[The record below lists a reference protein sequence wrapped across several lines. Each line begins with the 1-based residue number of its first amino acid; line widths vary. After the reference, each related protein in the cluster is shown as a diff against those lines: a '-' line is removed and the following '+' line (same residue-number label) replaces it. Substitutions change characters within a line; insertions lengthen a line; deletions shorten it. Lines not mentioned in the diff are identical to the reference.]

1 MAWLD
6 PHHRGPIIAA
16 SGLLLIAFVVL
27 HLVGVGLAPLAPD
40 RFEAYAT
47 TLHQQWWL
55 PLAEGLLALVACVH
69 GGLTLVA
76 VHQNRRA
83 GNQAALVS
91 RRGQPLAAFAARSQ
105 LWAGLVLLAFL
116 GLHLAQL
123 RWVRPADGAELAA
136 VVQALAAPG
145 VPLLYLAAAG
155 ALGLHVL
162 HGSEAAH
169 RRLGWLDPTNAGA
182 IRLGAR
188 GLALLLAAGFAAVTL
203 LLALAPPRVLP

>member
-6 PHHRGPIIAA
+6 PHRRGPIIAV

-47 TLHQQWWL
+47 ALHQRWWL
-55 PLAEGLLALVACVH
+55 PLAEGVLLAVALVHV
-69 GGLTLVA
+69 GLTLVA
-76 VHQNRRA
+76 QHQNRRA

-91 RRGQPLAAFAARSQ
+91 RRGDPLAAFAARSQ
-105 LWAGLVLLAFL
+105 PWAGLVLLAFL

-136 VVQALAAPG
+136 VGQALAAPG

-169 RRLGWLDPTNAGA
+169 RRLGLLDPSNAEA
-182 IRLGAR
+182 IRRGGR
-188 GLALLLAAGFAAVTL
+188 GLALLLAAGFAVVTL
-203 LLALAPPRVLP
+203 LLAVAPTPALP

>member
-6 PHHRGPIIAA
+6 PHRRGSIIAV

-27 HLVGVGLAPLAPD
+27 HLVGVGLAPLAPV

-47 TLHQQWWL
+47 ALHQRWWL
-55 PLAEGLLALVACVH
+55 PLAEGLLLAIALVHV
-69 GGLTLVA
+69 GLTLVA
-76 VHQNRRA
+76 QHQNRRA

-91 RRGQPLAAFAARSQ
+91 RRGDPVAAFAARSQ
-105 LWAGLVLLAFL
+105 PWAGLVLLAFL

-123 RWVRPADGAELAA
+123 RWVRPADGAELVA
-136 VVQALAAPG
+136 VGQALAAPG
-145 VPLLYLAAAG
+145 VSVLYLAAAG

-169 RRLGWLDPTNAGA
+169 RRLGLLDPSNAEA
-182 IRLGAR
+182 IRRGGR
-188 GLALLLAAGFAAVTL
+188 GLALLLAAGFAVVTL
-203 LLALAPPRVLP
+203 LLAVAPTPALP

>member
-1 MAWLD
+1 MDWLD
-6 PHHRGPIIAA
+6 PHRRGPIIGV
-16 SGLLLIAFVVL
+16 SGLLLVVFAVL
-27 HLVGVGLAPLAPD
+27 HLVGVGLAPLAPE

-47 TLHQQWWL
+47 ALHHRPWL
-55 PLAEGLLALVACVH
+55 PLAEALLLLVALVHA
-69 GGLTLVA
+69 GFTLV
-76 VHQNRRA
+76 VQIQNRRA
-83 GNQAALVS
+83 GNHAALVS
-91 RRGQPLAAFAARSQ
+91 RRGEPLAAFAARTQ
-105 LWAGLVLLAFL
+105 PWAGAALLAFL
-116 GLHLAQL
+116 GVHLAQL
-123 RWVRPADGAELAA
+123 RWVRPADGGELAG

-169 RRLGWLDPTNAGA
+169 RRLGWLDPINAGA